1 MINLE
6 YNDMEHFSSAHNR
19 NRHHKS
25 MTFSSA
31 SFRRQFL
38 VPYVTGMKMSGTAPK
53 INMAEGDIDD
63 KFVIKLQQENTD

>member
-38 VPYVTGMKMSGTAPK
+38 VPYVTGPK